1 MTPQE
6 ISDFFRAGRRALHR
20 LSPVPNFSDLFTLS
34 PKTSRA
40 LLLSFDCD
48 IPTPLLEDLMQR
60 RHRRT
65 NPRKA
70 ASRHNR
76 SRWAAMKASS
86 YPLSHSANRPGSATA
101 DWALEFG
108 RVRVLLR
115 QRQLLADGVRL
126 ELGTRAF
133 DLLVVLL
140 EADGSLVTKEELLG
154 RVWPGI
160 VVSEGNL
167 KVQVSALR
175 RALGADRIAIRT
187 EFGRG
192 YRFTGVLCSITAAD
206 ACHTRAW
213 AKLPSALSLF
223 PVRPRA

>member
-1 MTPQE
+1 
-6 ISDFFRAGRRALHR
+6 
-20 LSPVPNFSDLFTLS
+20 
-34 PKTSRA
+34 
-40 LLLSFDCD
+40 
-48 IPTPLLEDLMQR
+48 MQR
-60 RHRRT
+60 RDRHT

-70 ASRHNR
+70 ASRHNP
-76 SRWAAMKASS
+76 SRWAAIKANS
-86 YPLSHSANRPGSATA
+86 YPLSHGANRPGSATA
-101 DWALEFG
+101 DGAFEFG

-115 QRQLLADGVRL
+115 QRQLLADGVPV

-140 EADGSLVTKEELLG
+140 EADGSLVTSEELVG

-175 RALGADRIAIRT
+175 RALGADRSAIRT

-192 YRFTGVLCSITAAD
+192 YRFTGVLCSTIAAA
-206 ACHTRAW
+206 ACHSHKW
-213 AKLPSALSLF
+213 AKLPSARSLF
-223 PVRPRA
+223 PIPPRAYFPFLQGMHGIARRDLRDPSGLDDLNGR